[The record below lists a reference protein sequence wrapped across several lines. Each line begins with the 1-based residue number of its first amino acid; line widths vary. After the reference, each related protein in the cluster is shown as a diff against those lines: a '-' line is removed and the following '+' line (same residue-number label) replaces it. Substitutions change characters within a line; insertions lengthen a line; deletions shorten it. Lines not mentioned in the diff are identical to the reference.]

1 MGKDTV
7 TDARKTPPHSDGER
21 HVTKGQQCRRLRVE
35 ILGLAEC
42 VPEQW
47 KRGQQVPLRLAA
59 RFVLTAPE
67 PAPPPLHLR
76 CPHCGAF
83 ALRRIGC
90 FPRPRPP

>member
-47 KRGQQVPLRLAA
+47 KRDQQVPLRLAA
-59 RFVLTAPE
+59 RILLTD
-67 PAPPPLHLR
+67 PPPEIPPEVHR
-76 CPHCGAF
+76 V
-83 ALRRIGC
+83 RRS
-90 FPRPRPP
+90 RLTRPPATKDAGRSA